1 MRRFLSMTV
10 LTLAA
15 MLGAPAL
22 AQQDQPAQSAPAKKP
37 GHVLTED
44 DLSKP
49 ATTSDAAATTSD
61 QDKDKDKDEAQDQ
74 DKDKDAA
81 AAKDPDDK
89 RTDVQKAEDEAKK
102 WKNEEDMLNRKLERV
117 QQQEQDEQSEFR
129 KQMYRDAY
137 SNQQTTLQD
146 IKQKR
151 EAADK
156 QLAAARDK
164 QQQQGGA
171 ETPQGAEQPPKEPP
185 PQEQPPQ

>member
-1 MRRFLSMTV
+1 MRRFLSMMV

-15 MLGAPAL
+15 MLAAPAL

-37 GHVLTED
+37 AHVLTED

-49 ATTSDAAATTSD
+49 ATASDATATSSD

-74 DKDKDAA
+74 DKDAA

-102 WKNEEDMLNRKLERV
+102 WKNEEDMLNRKLEKV
-117 QQQEQDEQSEFR
+117 QQQGEDEQSEFR

-146 IKQKR
+146 IRAKR
-151 EAADK
+151 DAAEK
-156 QLAAARDK
+156 QLAAAKEK
-164 QQQQGGA
+164 QEEQGSA